1 MATNGYRLN
10 RMGHVIKNTGILY
23 NHTDTY
29 YKIMIKKKKTF
40 LNAQCINPLHH
51 HDVLLCHGDGS
62 IVVVTTRVFL
72 Q

>member
-10 RMGHVIKNTGILY
+10 RMGHVIKDTDILY

-29 YKIMIKKKKTF
+29 YKIMIKKKKSF

-51 HDVLLCHGDGS
+51 HDICAVMS
-62 IVVVTTRVFL
+62 W
-72 Q
+72 

>member
-10 RMGHVIKNTGILY
+10 RMGHVIKNTDILY

-29 YKIMIKKKKTF
+29 YKIMIKKYF
-40 LNAQCINPLHH
+40 LNAQCINPLNH

-62 IVVVTTRVFL
+62 IVVTTRVFL